1 MEKLKLIPSQV
12 PSYTMTLPVSGIV
25 AKYRPFLVKE
35 EKVLL
40 VAAQSGDMNQIV
52 DAMRNII
59 SACTNGLLD
68 TKKLC
73 TADSEY
79 AFLQIRMKSVGEE
92 VKPQITCSKCNNK
105 TSIKINLQEVKVK
118 KVEKEAV
125 DSTVKITDNISLVLR
140 YPSMHDVDYSKT
152 EIDAIFGVAKDCIE
166 SVIFNDTVHSHDD
179 IDPKELSDFVD
190 NLLPEQFEQIMKF
203 VKTTPE
209 LHYAFKYICPSCK
222 EKVET
227 EVKSV
232 SDFFQ

>member
-1 MEKLKLIPSQV
+1 MEKLKLTSSQL
-12 PSYTMTLPVSGIV
+12 PSYTMTLPISGIV
-25 AKYRPFLVKE
+25 TKYRPFLVKE

-40 VAAQSGDMNQIV
+40 IAAQSGDMNQIV

-73 TADSEY
+73 TADAEY

-92 VKPQITCSKCNNK
+92 VKPQIACSTCQTK
-105 TSIKINLQEVKVK
+105 TGIRINLQEVKVK
-118 KVEKEAV
+118 KVEKESV
-125 DSTVKITDNISLVLR
+125 DSTVKINDQISLVLR
-140 YPSMHDVDYSKT
+140 YPSMHDVDYSKS
-152 EIDAIFGVAKDCIE
+152 EIDAIFGIAKDCIE
-166 SVIFNDTVHSHDD
+166 SVIFGDNVYSKDD
-179 IDPKELSDFVD
+179 IDPKELAEFVD

-209 LHYAFKYICPSCK
+209 LAYGFKYTCPSCK
-222 EKVET
+222 KLVET